1 VDEGKQS
8 QQAAAGLVLTAA
20 GSSSRMGDGVKKEY
34 RLLHG
39 LPVLLHS
46 LLPFFLLPSLS
57 RTVITLPPGD
67 EAYVD
72 GLLESLPERYHSR
85 RGSIS
90 LVAGAEARSASVF
103 RGLAAFPE
111 EPEYVLIHDAARPWV
126 SEELIRRVLE
136 ETIRSGA
143 CIPAVPATDA
153 MKRIDDEGII
163 RGHLP
168 RSRTVAAQTPQGFRY
183 RPVLE
188 AHRRAAEGGETYLD
202 DSEIYGRYAGEVRIV
217 AGDPA
222 NTKITYPRDL
232 QREEGR
238 Q

>member
-1 VDEGKQS
+1 
-8 QQAAAGLVLTAA
+8 
-20 GSSSRMGDGVKKEY
+20 
-34 RLLHG
+34 
-39 LPVLLHS
+39 
-46 LLPFFLLPSLS
+46 
-57 RTVITLPPGD
+57 
-67 EAYVD
+67 
-72 GLLESLPERYHSR
+72 
-85 RGSIS
+85 
-90 LVAGAEARSASVF
+90 
-103 RGLAAFPE
+103 
-111 EPEYVLIHDAARPWV
+111 
-126 SEELIRRVLE
+126 
-136 ETIRSGA
+136 
-143 CIPAVPATDA
+143 